1 VTEIPDPGPTAVVR
15 LRRPQRRPMPLAA
28 LTNVTCYR
36 LAIKRGDL
44 SLVKVPANLRDLPRG
59 SRLYSRQTE
68 AYCRE
73 SYEVPLRRSDLKMHA
88 IYLAIL
94 GHLPWWARALIV
106 VRNFIVSFLG
116 LHTQPAADVWKPE
129 VKDYYIPGDRIV
141 RFNLYTLDDNE
152 IVAGGD
158 DKHLD
163 FRVSVMRV
171 TENET
176 HKVVV
181 STLIFTHNLFGK
193 IYLLFVLPIHR
204 FGMRRLLA
212 QAVALGRI

>member
-1 VTEIPDPGPTAVVR
+1 VV
-15 LRRPQRRPMPLAA
+15 QA
-28 LTNVTCYR
+28 
-36 LAIKRGDL
+36 
-44 SLVKVPANLRDLPRG
+44 PADFRDLPRG
-59 SRLYSRQTE
+59 SRLSSRQTE
-68 AYCRE
+68 AYYCE
-73 SYEVPLRRSDLKMHA
+73 SYEAPLRRPDLKMHE

-106 VRNFIVSFLG
+106 VRNFIVSFFG
-116 LHTQPAADVWKPE
+116 LHTEPAANVWKPK
-129 VKDYYIPGDRIV
+129 VKDCYTPGDRIV

-152 IVAGGD
+152 IVAGID

-163 FRVSVMRV
+163 FRVSVMHV
-171 TENET
+171 TENGA

-181 STLIFTHNLFGK
+181 STLIFTHNLLGK
-193 IYLLFVLPIHR
+193 IYLLFVLPLHR

>member
-1 VTEIPDPGPTAVVR
+1 MVQA
-15 LRRPQRRPMPLAA
+15 
-28 LTNVTCYR
+28 
-36 LAIKRGDL
+36 
-44 SLVKVPANLRDLPRG
+44 PADFRDLPRG
-59 SRLYSRQTE
+59 SRLSSRQTE
-68 AYCRE
+68 AYYCE
-73 SYEVPLRRSDLKMHA
+73 SYEAPLRRPDLKMHE

-106 VRNFIVSFLG
+106 VRNFIVSFFG
-116 LHTQPAADVWKPE
+116 LHTEPAANVWKPK
-129 VKDYYIPGDRIV
+129 VKGRYIPGDRIV

-152 IVAGGD
+152 IVAGRD

-163 FRVSVMRV
+163 FRVSVMEV
-171 TENET
+171 TENQE

-181 STLIFTHNLFGK
+181 STLIFTHNLFAK
-193 IYLLFVLPIHR
+193 IYLLFVLPLHR

>member
-1 VTEIPDPGPTAVVR
+1 MGRLESVVR
-15 LRRPQRRPMPLAA
+15 AP
-28 LTNVTCYR
+28 T
-36 LAIKRGDL
+36 D
-44 SLVKVPANLRDLPRG
+44 LRDFPRG
-59 SRLYSRQTE
+59 SRLYSRHAE
-68 AYCRE
+68 AYYCE
-73 SYEVPLRRSDLKMHA
+73 SYEVPLRRSELKIHE
-88 IYLAIL
+88 IYLAVL

-106 VRNFIVSFLG
+106 VRNFIVSFFG
-116 LHTQPAADVWKPE
+116 LRTQPAANVWKPE
-129 VKDYYIPGDRIV
+129 VKDRYVPGDRIV

-163 FRVSVMRV
+163 FRVSVMQV
-171 TENET
+171 TENGV

-193 IYLLFVLPIHR
+193 IYLLFVLPLHR

-212 QAVALGRI
+212 QAVARGRL

>member
-1 VTEIPDPGPTAVVR
+1 MVGPSVDRCPKLHR
-15 LRRPQRRPMPLAA
+15 LLFGITHAARGGRLETGSQRL
-28 LTNVTCYR
+28 
-36 LAIKRGDL
+36 
-44 SLVKVPANLRDLPRG
+44 
-59 SRLYSRQTE
+59 LYT
-68 AYCRE
+68 
-73 SYEVPLRRSDLKMHA
+73 
-88 IYLAIL
+88 
-94 GHLPWWARALIV
+94 
-106 VRNFIVSFLG
+106 
-116 LHTQPAADVWKPE
+116 
-129 VKDYYIPGDRIV
+129 GDRIV

>member
-1 VTEIPDPGPTAVVR
+1 
-15 LRRPQRRPMPLAA
+15 
-28 LTNVTCYR
+28 
-36 LAIKRGDL
+36 
-44 SLVKVPANLRDLPRG
+44 
-59 SRLYSRQTE
+59 
-68 AYCRE
+68 
-73 SYEVPLRRSDLKMHA
+73 MHE

-106 VRNFIVSFLG
+106 VRNFIVSFFG
-116 LHTQPAADVWKPE
+116 LHTEPAANVWKPK
-129 VKDYYIPGDRIV
+129 VKDCYTPGDRIV

-152 IVAGGD
+152 IVAGID

-163 FRVSVMRV
+163 FRVSVMHV
-171 TENET
+171 TENGA

-181 STLIFTHNLFGK
+181 STLIFTHNLPGK
-193 IYLLFVLPIHR
+193 IYLLFVLPLHR